1 MKIAFTVVQSKFL
14 AMHITNQNVSFDIF
28 TIEKVLNIFMKHDP
42 YLFPNSFWH
51 KRKINNFDPYNVL
64 LAIATRDL

>member
-1 MKIAFTVVQSKFL
+1 
-14 AMHITNQNVSFDIF
+14 MHITNQNVSFDIF

-64 LAIATRDL
+64 LAIATHVTYDWFCGPGSQMMK